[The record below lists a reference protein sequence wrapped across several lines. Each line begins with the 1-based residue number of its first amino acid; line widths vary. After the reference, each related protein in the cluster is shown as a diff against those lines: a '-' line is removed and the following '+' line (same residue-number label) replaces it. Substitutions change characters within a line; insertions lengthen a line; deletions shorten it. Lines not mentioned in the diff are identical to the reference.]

1 MSSIAALLQAAEY
14 LERREREVEHGYASS
29 LPGPFHLDESS
40 LSSFTQTKSLT
51 NLASDANGLDNPS
64 SMRRLIKS
72 NSNRKP
78 QGNRSTHNELEK
90 NRRAHL
96 RNCLEKLK
104 DIVPLG
110 GDSSRHTTLG
120 LLNKAKIFIRA
131 LEEKER
137 KASSHRENLLREQRY
152 LKRRLE
158 LLSTQVDAIH
168 KRRSVSECSTSTV
181 SSSHSSHS
189 ESDEHEVDVIGY
201 GGASDDDHSSIRSG
215 TSDGGVTVTTW
226 RQLTIGD
233 AWNHVRSQV
242 SNILPFL
249 ERKPFSQSVPRWHLQ
264 KNRRRRTTKTRPFSH
279 LKSARKTKKTDTVHV
294 IYNKKN
300 VICPALS
307 SQVYAM
313 KKMANKSVNIFA
325 NSRTLRW
332 KKLFFVGRGESN
344 KIIIW

>member
-14 LERREREVEHGYASS
+14 LERREREVEHGYASI
-29 LPGPFHLDESS
+29 PGPFVLDPDSS
-40 LSSFTQTKSLT
+40 YTQISNHK
-51 NLASDANGLDNPS
+51 LASDANQGLIPNYS
-64 SMRRLIKS
+64 RRLTKP
-72 NSNRKP
+72 NNRKP

-104 DIVPLG
+104 DIVPVG

-120 LLNKAKIFIRA
+120 LLNKAKLFIKA

-152 LKRRLE
+152 LRRRLE

-181 SSSHSSHS
+181 SSTHSSHS

-201 GGASDDDHSSIRSG
+201 GGASDDDHSSVRSG

-226 RQLTIGD
+226 RQLSIGGD
-233 AWNHVRSQV
+233 A
-242 SNILPFL
+242 
-249 ERKPFSQSVPRWHLQ
+249 
-264 KNRRRRTTKTRPFSH
+264 
-279 LKSARKTKKTDTVHV
+279 
-294 IYNKKN
+294 
-300 VICPALS
+300 
-307 SQVYAM
+307 
-313 KKMANKSVNIFA
+313 
-325 NSRTLRW
+325 
-332 KKLFFVGRGESN
+332 
-344 KIIIW
+344 